1 MVSGRLRADENFGG
15 QEAMNIFPL
24 YLTMKVSLV
33 ATLFVVVVGLGLGLV
48 LARREFPG
56 KNVLDVLI
64 MQPLVIPPTVLGYYL
79 LTLLGRSSPLGRFLE
94 GGLGLELVFTWKGA
108 VVAAFLSALPLF
120 VKPVRAAIEGV
131 GREYEDAARLLGKT
145 EFQVFR
151 TITLPL
157 AWRGIAAGT
166 VMSFARATGEF
177 GATLMVA
184 GNIPGVTRT
193 MPLAIYDAV
202 QMGDTH
208 TANVLVLIVT
218 LFSFAVLYAAS
229 IITRGR
235 L

>member
-1 MVSGRLRADENFGG
+1 MNF
-15 QEAMNIFPL
+15 FPL
-24 YLTMKVSLV
+24 YLTIKVSITATVLV
-33 ATLFVVVVGLGLGLV
+33 ALVGICLALL
-48 LARREFPG
+48 LARRDFPG
-56 KNVLDVLI
+56 KYVLDVLI

-79 LTLLGRSSPLGRFLE
+79 LTILGHSSPIGHFLE
-94 GGLGLELVFTWKGA
+94 DTMGLELVFTWKGA

-120 VKPVRAAIEGV
+120 VKPVRAAMEGV

-166 VMSFARATGEF
+166 VMAFARATGEF

-193 MPLAIYDAV
+193 LPLAIYDAV
-202 QMGDTH
+202 QMGDNH

-218 LFSFAVLYAAS
+218 LFSFMVLYAAS